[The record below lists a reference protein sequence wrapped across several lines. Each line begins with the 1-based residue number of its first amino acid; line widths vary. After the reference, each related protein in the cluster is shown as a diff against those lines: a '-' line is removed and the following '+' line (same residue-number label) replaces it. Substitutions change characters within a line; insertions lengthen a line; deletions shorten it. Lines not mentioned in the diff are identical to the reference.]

1 MTLPAQTLTP
11 IGATPWRLSTALVF
25 AILLLVGFAL
35 PVVAG
40 EHLRARAG
48 DRGLGASD
56 APIVMIEYYSL
67 DCPHCAA
74 FHAEVFPK
82 LKAEFIDSGKVR
94 FVFRDFP
101 LSWAALEAAILTH
114 CAPPERYFAVQDALL
129 KSLGHWSKAE
139 STLKAVGEIGTAQGV
154 SEAVF
159 QACLDARVWEQQ
171 VFESQQFAR
180 EVLGVKA
187 TPTFIINNN
196 KLVGNIPFYKLSDG
210 LTEMLN
216 EIVRQS
222 DNFTSLEIPIL
233 AE

>member
-1 MTLPAQTLTP
+1 MPFNIEKLAGLRLTPGLLAAAMVVLILLAGIALPA
-11 IGATPWRLSTALVF
+11 R
-25 AILLLVGFAL
+25 
-35 PVVAG
+35 AG
-40 EHLRARAG
+40 EHLAERAG
-48 DRGLGASD
+48 DRGLGLST

-74 FHAEVFPK
+74 FHLEAFPK
-82 LKAEFIDSGKVR
+82 LKAEFIDTGKVR

-101 LSWAALEAAILTH
+101 LSWAALEAAIMTH
-114 CAPPERYFAVQDALL
+114 CAPHERYFDMQDALL
-129 KSLGHWSKAE
+129 RTAEQWSKAE

-233 AE
+233 SE